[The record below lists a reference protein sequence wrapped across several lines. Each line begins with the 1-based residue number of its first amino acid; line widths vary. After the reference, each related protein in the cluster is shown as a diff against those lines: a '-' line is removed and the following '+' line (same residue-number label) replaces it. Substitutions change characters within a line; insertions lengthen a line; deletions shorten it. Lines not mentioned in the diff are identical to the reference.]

1 MSKHIRSLAAFV
13 KGKIGNFKDSDI
25 EYLYL
30 GEKNLQGLLSLCS
43 TKTKFSGDLKK
54 SSLTALKFLLELL
67 ESESNFGKLFYNID
81 AENYK
86 LLSLNL
92 HIFQTEENK
101 SVAFYIAKKIKLNR
115 PYLVIEEFIIS
126 KSAQKEFLNWFS
138 TQDNKVEQFESKRKK
153 KKIEIFEEPEEE
165 IKKHNLEELIE
176 KYENK
181 HLEGDFMIYQLFFYD
196 ILDPRFFNKY
206 I

>member
-1 MSKHIRSLAAFV
+1 MASFI
-13 KGKIGNFKDSDI
+13 KGKISNFKDSDI

-30 GEKNLQGLLSLCS
+30 GEKNLKGLLSLCS

-67 ESESNFGKLFYNID
+67 ESESNNFGKLFYNID

-86 LLSLNL
+86 LLNLNL

-101 SVAFYIAKKIKLNR
+101 SVAFSIAKKIKLNR

-126 KSAQKEFLNWFS
+126 KSAQKEFLKWFS
-138 TQDNKVEQFESKRKK
+138 TQDNEIEKFENKRKK

-181 HLEGDFMIYQLFFYD
+181 HLQGDFMIYQLFFYD

-206 I
+206 L